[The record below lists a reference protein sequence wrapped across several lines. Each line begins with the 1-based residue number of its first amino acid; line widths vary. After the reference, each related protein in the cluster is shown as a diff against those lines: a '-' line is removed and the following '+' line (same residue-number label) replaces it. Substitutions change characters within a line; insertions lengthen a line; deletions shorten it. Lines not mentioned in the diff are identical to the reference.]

1 MNTSAKPASA
11 DAPRAAGAF
20 ARSATAYP
28 AAVDRLIGEFAK
40 LPGIGRRSAERLAL
54 FVLKSTTDE
63 AMALSKAVHDVK
75 AQVRYCTVCYNL
87 ADVPGAGGVGGGAA
101 LCGVCRAEGRE
112 REKVLVVEQPRDVLA
127 LETTGLWRG
136 VYHVLLG
143 RISPLEGV
151 GAGDLTVAAL
161 LERVDQP
168 QRNHGVA
175 ITEVILG
182 LNPTL
187 ESDGTGLY
195 LAEQLGTRG
204 GGVKVSRLA
213 RGLPTGS
220 SLEFVSKAVLADAI
234 TGRQSM

>member
-1 MNTSAKPASA
+1 
-11 DAPRAAGAF
+11 
-20 ARSATAYP
+20 
-28 AAVDRLIGEFAK
+28 
-40 LPGIGRRSAERLAL
+40 
-54 FVLKSTTDE
+54 
-63 AMALSKAVHDVK
+63 MALSKAVHDVK
-75 AQVRYCTVCYNL
+75 AQVRYCSVCYNL
-87 ADVPGAGGVGGGAA
+87 ADVPAGGGAA

-136 VYHVLLG
+136 LYHVLLG

-168 QRNHGVA
+168 SRNHGVA